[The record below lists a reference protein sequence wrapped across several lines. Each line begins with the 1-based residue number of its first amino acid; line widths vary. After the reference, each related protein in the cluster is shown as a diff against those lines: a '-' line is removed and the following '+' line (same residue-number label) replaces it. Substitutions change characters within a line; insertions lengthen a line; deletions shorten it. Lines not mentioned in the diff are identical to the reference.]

1 MPTTSVG
8 NQTLVT
14 EANSATISS
23 TCTTISGTVTTLSTT
38 ATDIKTAV
46 QLIDDT
52 VGTDGAAAPAK
63 AIQIGV
69 DDGTNIRNTKGGP
82 DGAVYV
88 NQNNL
93 LPGEDAVNDERSVR
107 IKTLGTGNSSTLG
120 TAVDDA
126 GGGDIGDVILASTEV
141 LGYSRVA
148 VEVDNAGG
156 GSGDDLDR
164 IIIFASVSGTGWD
177 PIHDSG
183 TGLAWS
189 PADDAY
195 IVLIENNGYRY
206 IKAEALCD
214 TGEDTTADCY
224 WCGNKG

>member
-14 EANSATISS
+14 EVNSATISG
-23 TCTTISGTVTTLSTT
+23 TCTTISST

-63 AIQIGV
+63 AIQTGV
-69 DDGTNIRNTKGGP
+69 DDGTNIRNTKGGA

-93 LPGEDAVNDERSVR
+93 LPGEDAVNDERAVK

-126 GGGDIGDVILASTEV
+126 GGGTIGDVIQASTEV
-141 LGYSRVA
+141 LGYSRICI
-148 VEVDNAGG
+148 EVNNAGG
-156 GSGDDLDR
+156 GSGNDLDR
-164 IIIFASVSGTGWD
+164 IILFGSVSGSSWD
-177 PIHDSG
+177 PIMDSG
-183 TGLAWS
+183 AGIAWS
-189 PADDAY
+189 SSDGAY
-195 IVLIENNGYRY
+195 TILIEENGYRY
-206 IKAEALCD
+206 IKVEALCD